1 MEIIIHRVNTIKK
14 LKSISNNFGTEIDIR
29 SSSSKLILSHD
40 PFAKGD
46 SLENY
51 LSEYKKKKRNFNSQ
65 YKRKGYR
72 TKRFKI
78 GKKT

>member
-51 LSEYKKKKRNFNSQ
+51 FPLQHLKELHQLRIYLSYLK
-65 YKRKGYR
+65 Y
-72 TKRFKI
+72 
-78 GKKT
+78 